1 MIKIVGND
9 IKRDGEKIG
18 WIEGNDIRDMSNRKL
33 AFVKGDDIF
42 RGSDGVKMAFIE
54 GAYIIIS
61 SSGKKLSV
69 TENNQNHVT
78 MPSGSVSNEIKA
90 AIRLSFGD

>member
-1 MIKIVGND
+1 MIKIIGND

-18 WIEGNDIRDMSNRKL
+18 WIEGNDVRDMSNRKL

-42 RGSDGVKMAFIE
+42 RGSDGLKIAFIE
-54 GAYIIIS
+54 GSYIIIS
-61 SSGKKLSV
+61 SSGKKISV
-69 TENNQNHVT
+69 VENNTRHVAGG
-78 MPSGSVSNEIKA
+78 PASNEMRA

>member
-18 WIEGNDIRDMSNRKL
+18 WIDGNDIRDMSNRKL

-42 RGSDGVKMAFIE
+42 RGSDGIKMAFIE
-54 GAYIIIS
+54 GVYIIIS
-61 SSGKKLSV
+61 SGKKISV
-69 TENNQNHVT
+69 TENNSKHVVG
-78 MPSGSVSNEIKA
+78 GSASNEMRA
-90 AIRLSFGD
+90 AIRLFFGD